1 MLEAIVYG
9 YLLRHRGEKVTYSEL
24 VVYLKSKLTDE
35 DLDHKGQLKRWKAI
49 KIIGGMIAN
58 RDITIMDD
66 GSVKIA

>member
-9 YLLRHRGEKVTYSEL
+9 YLLRHQGKKVTYGEL
-24 VVYLKSKLTDE
+24 VKHLKSNLTDE

-58 RDITIMDD
+58 RDITITDD